1 MSFIDEMQ
9 KTLNNEKTLT
19 TNGAVAYKTS
29 GKKLLDFNFAV
40 SGMRKEADST
50 IMDRFA
56 KVFYEDP
63 MTAVKYL
70 FYLGDVREGLGERR
84 SFRIC
89 LNWLAN
95 SHPEI
100 VQKLVVLVPEYTRW
114 DNILELLTTEVA
126 DKTIEVIKNQL
137 EMDVANMK
145 SNKPISLCGK
155 WMPSESASSKTI
167 KSRARMIM
175 EKIGMSPR
183 QYRKLMS
190 ALRKYLN
197 VVEVKM
203 CSKKWGDIDY
213 EAVPSRANLIYNSAF
228 LRNDEERRRE
238 YLDGLRTGKT
248 KINASVLQPHEI
260 TYQYRGR
267 RYDET
272 LEALWKALPNL
283 MVENTLVVR
292 DGSGSMTWARCGD
305 SGATPLDV
313 ATALAIYMAEHNSGE
328 WKDKYITFSANPKIV
343 DLTNCKN
350 LKDKID
356 LSYREADCSNTNIY
370 KTMKLILDTAV
381 RANMSQE
388 DMPGM
393 IVICSDMQFDGR
405 SHNMNQT
412 LFEEIADEFAS
423 HGYKMPKIC
432 FWNLAGRVNNTIPMQ
447 QNEMGL
453 ILCSSFS
460 VQILKM
466 FMSNKIDPLDVL
478 MEQLDSERYL
488 PVAEAVS
495 GVI

>member
-1 MSFIDEMQ
+1 MGFIDEME

-40 SGMRKEADST
+40 SGMRKESDAS

-84 SFRIC
+84 SFRLC

-137 EMDVANMK
+137 EMDAANMK

-155 WMPSESASSKTI
+155 WIPSESASSKTT

-190 ALRKYLN
+190 AIRKYLN

-203 CSKKWGDIDY
+203 CSKKWSDIDY
-213 EAVPSRANLIYNSAF
+213 ETVPSRANLIYNNAF

-238 YLDGLRTGKT
+238 YLSNLSSGKA

-260 TYQYRGR
+260 VYKYHGRG
-267 RYDET
+267 YDET
-272 LEALWKALPNL
+272 FESLWKALPNL
-283 MVENTLVVR
+283 MVENTLVIR
-292 DGSGSMTWARCGD
+292 DGSGSMTWTRCGD

-313 ATALAIYMAEHNSGE
+313 ATALAIYMAEHNNGE
-328 WKDKYITFSANPKIV
+328 WKDKYITFSSNPKIV
-343 DLTNCKN
+343 NLSKCKT

-356 LSYREADCSNTNIY
+356 LSYRENDCSNTNIY
-370 KTMKLILDTAV
+370 KTMRLILDTAV
-381 RANMSQE
+381 NANMPQE
-388 DMPGM
+388 EMPGM

-405 SHNMNQT
+405 SHNLNQT
-412 LFEEIADEFAS
+412 LFEEIADEFTS

-432 FWNLAGRVNNTIPMQ
+432 FWNLSGRVNNTIPMQ

-488 PVAEAVS
+488 PVTEAVS
-495 GVI
+495 DVI